1 MIFRNE
7 KNSLDFSI
15 PVKDKLLNF
24 RKNTNN
30 FLMLEFSSNNSES
43 IKKSESIG
51 DLSGTDLIRT
61 NIMMEII
68 SQFS

>member
-61 NIMMEII
+61 NIMVEII

>member
-51 DLSGTDLIRT
+51 DLSGTDLIRI
-61 NIMMEII
+61 NIMVEII

>member
-51 DLSGTDLIRT
+51 DLSGTDPIRT
-61 NIMMEII
+61 NIMVEII

>member
-51 DLSGTDLIRT
+51 DLSGTSYT
-61 NIMMEII
+61 Y
-68 SQFS
+68 

>member
-51 DLSGTDLIRT
+51 DFSGTDLIRT
-61 NIMMEII
+61 NIMVEII

>member
-30 FLMLEFSSNNSES
+30 FLMLEFSSNNSE
-43 IKKSESIG
+43 
-51 DLSGTDLIRT
+51 
-61 NIMMEII
+61 
-68 SQFS
+68 

>member
-51 DLSGTDLIRT
+51 DLSGTDLIRI
-61 NIMMEII
+61 NIMVEII
-68 SQFS
+68 SQFF